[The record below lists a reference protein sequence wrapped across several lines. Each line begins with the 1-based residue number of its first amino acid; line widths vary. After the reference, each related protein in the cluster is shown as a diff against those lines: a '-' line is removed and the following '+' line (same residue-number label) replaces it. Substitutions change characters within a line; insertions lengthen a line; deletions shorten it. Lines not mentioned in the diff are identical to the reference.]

1 MIDALR
7 SIEAASA
14 HLRVAVNDLD
24 LHSDDPLLL
33 KRAKLLHAQLD
44 VFAAELTMAI
54 QEQQATLAP
63 ADDDDLI
70 ANTRKLRLKL
80 YGPQKRTAPAR
91 TGAA

>member
-54 QEQQATLAP
+54 QAQQAKIAP
-63 ADDDDLI
+63 ADDDLI